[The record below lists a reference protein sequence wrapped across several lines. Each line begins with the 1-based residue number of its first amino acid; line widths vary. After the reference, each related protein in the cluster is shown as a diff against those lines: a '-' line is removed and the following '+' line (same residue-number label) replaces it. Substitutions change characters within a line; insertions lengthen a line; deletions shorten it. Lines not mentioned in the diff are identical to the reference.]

1 MLPVVLGSLA
11 FAAPIVHV
19 TATPTGQTAPITAE
33 NLAIFAKEVERCV
46 ADASKGAGGEWFGT
60 ASGTW
65 TPSVK
70 VVEFESIVPQ
80 PDFDA
85 WPVIGNCIGTG
96 GQTYPYPGMGGF
108 TLTIRPPQERTIVVT
123 GTTPD
128 LAEAVRQVALACTES
143 SPSAN
148 GRFVLSRH
156 GSTKLTEVYGDVL
169 YQPNEAL
176 SSVATCVAAR
186 VGARTDAPVS
196 TQGVVVTLGATGP
209 AGGPASESVANGK
222 SFKPKAMLVRNSK
235 LNPDYL
241 VIELREKKLTCDAA
255 VNAKDLALFI
265 HAPKTA
271 STVEIGRD
279 PYVAAW
285 WGDRQ
290 HGREP
295 VYASAAKIAANP
307 DPASG
312 TATATVEAAGPD
324 SGQYGLP
331 STSFE
336 GAYCFN

>member
-1 MLPVVLGSLA
+1 MLNLVLVSLAAAAPVVT
-11 FAAPIVHV
+11 VV
-19 TATPTGQTAPITAE
+19 ATTSPQTAPITPE
-33 NLAIFAKEVERCV
+33 NLAIFAGEVDRCV
-46 ADASKGAGGEWFGT
+46 TAAGSGTGGAWYGT

-96 GQTYPYPGMGGF
+96 GQTYPYPGMGAF
-108 TLTIRPPQERTIVVT
+108 TLTIAPPKARSIVVT
-123 GTTPD
+123 GTSPE
-128 LAEAVRQVALACTES
+128 LAESVRQVALACNEA
-143 SPSAN
+143 SPGAN

-156 GSTKLTEVYGDVL
+156 GATKLTEVFGDVL
-169 YQPNEAL
+169 YQPNDLL
-176 SSVATCVAAR
+176 SAVASCVAAR
-186 VGARTDAPVS
+186 VGSRTDAPVS
-196 TQGVVVTLGATGP
+196 TQGVVVTLGITGGAAGP
-209 AGGPASESVANGK
+209 AAASVANGK
-222 SFKPKAMLVRNSK
+222 SFKPKFMLVRNSK
-235 LNPDYL
+235 INPDYL

-255 VNAKDLALFI
+255 VQSKDLALFV

-295 VYASAAKIAANP
+295 VYASTAKVVANP

-312 TATATVEAAGPD
+312 TASATIEAAGQDPT
-324 SGQYGLP
+324 QYGLA
-331 STSFE
+331 STPFE